1 MENINNTE
9 FKELISEN
17 SGAVIIDCRTEIE
30 WDEGRIKNAI
40 LLDLFESQ
48 LFMQT
53 VEGFDKNKIYLVY
66 CRSGSRS
73 VAACQI
79 LESVGIKNVYNL
91 TGGISS
97 WDGDIII

>member
-48 LFMQT
+48 LFMQK

-79 LESVGIKNVYNL
+79 LESAGVKNVYNL

>member
-1 MENINNTE
+1 MKNINNTE
-9 FKELISEN
+9 FKELIGKN

-48 LFMQT
+48 LFMQK
-53 VEGFDKNKIYLVY
+53 VEGFDKGKMYLVY

>member
-48 LFMQT
+48 LFMQK
-53 VEGFDKNKIYLVY
+53 VEGFDKNKIYSDRGIWVLTISLNPPSIFVTF
-66 CRSGSRS
+66 STPFALKID
-73 VAACQI
+73 AA
-79 LESVGIKNVYNL
+79 IKER
-91 TGGISS
+91 
-97 WDGDIII
+97 

>member
-1 MENINNTE
+1 MKNINNTK

-17 SGAVIIDCRTEIE
+17 SGAVIIDCRTETE

-48 LFMQT
+48 LFMQK
-53 VEGFDKNKIYLVY
+53 VEGFDKSKMYLVY

-73 VAACQI
+73 VTACQI

-91 TGGISS
+91 TGGISN